1 MTVTL
6 IDFYA
11 EWCGP
16 CKQQTPI
23 VEELEQEYDEDE
35 HDRDV
40 EFSKVDVDEEEELA
54 DEFGVRSLPTL
65 VVLKEEDADGE
76 VTEEIYERFVGLTQ
90 KEALDTAVS
99 GALD

>member
-1 MTVTL
+1 MTVKL

-23 VEELEQEYDEDE
+23 VEELADEYEEDQ

-40 EFSKVDVDEEEELA
+40 EFLKVDVDQEEELA
-54 DEFGVRSLPTL
+54 SAYEVRSLPTL
-65 VVLKEEDADGE
+65 VVLKEDGSDGE

-90 KEALDTAVS
+90 KDALDTAVS